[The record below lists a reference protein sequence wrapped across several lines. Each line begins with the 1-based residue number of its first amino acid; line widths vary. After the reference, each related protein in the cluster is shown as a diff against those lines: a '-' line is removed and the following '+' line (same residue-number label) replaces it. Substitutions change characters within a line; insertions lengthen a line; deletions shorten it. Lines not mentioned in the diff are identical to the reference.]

1 MASCVHYCDL
11 YDLVLFKI
19 KIIKQHMKNLFNTG
33 VFSRNN
39 FSTISDRTFMGSIAG
54 FIGYGLVL
62 TYIMASFFA
71 PVVPSMGFLIG
82 VGLVLPIIGCFIAMS
97 DNLPLSFIGYNMI
110 VIPIGLCLGP
120 IANLVSPTIVQD
132 AALITAII
140 TGLMMFAGYTYPN
153 LFKNLGGVLF
163 YSLLGLVV
171 VRILQMFIP
180 ALAGLTII
188 DYLAA
193 GIFSLYIGY
202 DMYRASTVG
211 RTYTNALHIAV
222 SLYLDI
228 INLFL
233 TLVSIFSNND

>member
-1 MASCVHYCDL
+1 
-11 YDLVLFKI
+11 
-19 KIIKQHMKNLFNTG
+19 MKNLFNSG

-39 FSTISDRTFMGSIAG
+39 FSTISDRTFMGSVAG

-82 VGLVLPIIGCFIAMS
+82 VGLILPIIGCFIAMS

-110 VIPIGLCLGP
+110 VVPIGLCLGP
-120 IANLVSPTIVQD
+120 IANLASPTIVQD

-180 ALAGLTII
+180 ALAGLTIV
-188 DYLAA
+188 DYIAA

>member
-1 MASCVHYCDL
+1 
-11 YDLVLFKI
+11 
-19 KIIKQHMKNLFNTG
+19 MKNLFNSG

-120 IANLVSPTIVQD
+120 IANLASPTIVQD

-188 DYLAA
+188 DYIAA

>member
-1 MASCVHYCDL
+1 
-11 YDLVLFKI
+11 
-19 KIIKQHMKNLFNTG
+19 MKNLFNSG

-39 FSTISDRTFMGSIAG
+39 FSTISDRTFMGSVAG

-110 VIPIGLCLGP
+110 VVPIGLCLGP
-120 IANLVSPTIVQD
+120 VANLVSPTIVQD

-163 YSLLGLVV
+163 YSLLGLLV

-188 DYLAA
+188 DYIAA

>member
-1 MASCVHYCDL
+1 
-11 YDLVLFKI
+11 
-19 KIIKQHMKNLFNTG
+19 MKNLFNTG

>member
-1 MASCVHYCDL
+1 
-11 YDLVLFKI
+11 
-19 KIIKQHMKNLFNTG
+19 MKNLFNSG

-39 FSTISDRTFMGSIAG
+39 FSTISDRTFMGSVAG

-120 IANLVSPTIVQD
+120 VANLVSPTIVQD

-188 DYLAA
+188 DYIAA

>member
-1 MASCVHYCDL
+1 
-11 YDLVLFKI
+11 
-19 KIIKQHMKNLFNTG
+19 MKNLFNTG
-33 VFSRNN
+33 VFGRNN
-39 FSTISDRTFMGSIAG
+39 FSTISDRSFMGSIAG
-54 FIGYGLVL
+54 FIGYGLIL

-82 VGLVLPIIGCFIAMS
+82 VGLVIPLIGCFVAMS
-97 DNLPLSFIGYNMI
+97 DNLPISFLGYNMI
-110 VIPIGLCLGP
+110 VLPLGLCLGP
-120 IANLVSPTIVQD
+120 IAHMVDPTIVQD
-132 AALITAII
+132 AALITGII

-180 ALAGLTII
+180 ALTGLTII
-188 DYLAA
+188 DYIAA